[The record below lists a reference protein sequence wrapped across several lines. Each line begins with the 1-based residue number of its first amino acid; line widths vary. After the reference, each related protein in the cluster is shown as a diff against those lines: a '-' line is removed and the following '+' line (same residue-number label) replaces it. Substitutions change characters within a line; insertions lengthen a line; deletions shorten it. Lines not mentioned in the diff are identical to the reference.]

1 VIAGVAARVVGLAT
15 AAWACTTPAEPPPE
29 ISPDGAT
36 IDGATDGATTGAR
49 PTRGVLYYGS
59 YGHHDDDLVIANPW
73 LTGAL
78 VQVYWSQAEPA
89 DGQHDFAALDAR
101 LASWRAAGKH
111 VAVRILWSSSGYWP
125 DPQAAHP
132 TPAWVFAAGARHVV
146 HEPSGTEIPLF
157 WDPIYQRYARR
168 FVAAL
173 AAHLA
178 DDPAVLY
185 LEVTPGAETNPYR
198 MGTIDALDPDFRA
211 VFTAAAASDG
221 TTYDGARWAATLDD
235 FLTYAAAMTPAPPLA
250 TTLNAA
256 GFPGE
261 PSRLA
266 AVGDRAVALGLG
278 VGQNGLR
285 GDSYTTAAS
294 VERWRRWGD
303 QVPLAF
309 EMSAATGAKV
319 GTMAEV
325 VDAAVR
331 VGADF
336 LNTYAIDVVRATPGS
351 PTYDPAWQAAL
362 ASAAERLGPP

>member
-1 VIAGVAARVVGLAT
+1 MNAGLAVRVVGLT
-15 AAWACTTPAEPPPE
+15 IAAWACAPPAELPPAT
-29 ISPDGAT
+29 SSDGAT
-36 IDGATDGATTGAR
+36 VDAATDGPASVR

-59 YGHHDDDLVIANPW
+59 YGHDDDEQVLANPW

-78 VQVYWSQAEPA
+78 LQVYWSQAEPA
-89 DGQHDFAALDAR
+89 DGEYDFAALDAR
-101 LASWRAAGKH
+101 LARWRAAGKH
-111 VAVRILWSSSGYWP
+111 VAIRILWSSSGYWP
-125 DPQAAHP
+125 DPQAARP
-132 TPAWVFAAGARHVV
+132 TPAWVFAAGARYVV
-146 HEPSGTEIPLF
+146 HPPSATEIPLW

-168 FVAAL
+168 FLAAL

-198 MGTIDALDPDFRA
+198 MGTIDALDPGFRA
-211 VFTAAAASDG
+211 QFTAAVASDG
-221 TTYDGARWAATLDD
+221 TTYDGARWAETVDG
-235 FLTYAAAMTPAPPLA
+235 FLTYAATVTPAPALA
-250 TTLNAA
+250 TTLNA
-256 GFPGE
+256 GGLPGE
-261 PSRLA
+261 PSRLG
-266 AVGDRAVALGLG
+266 AVGERAVALGLG

-309 EMSAATGAKV
+309 EMSAATGGEV

-351 PTYDPAWQAAL
+351 PTYDPTWQAAL
-362 ASAAERLGPP
+362 ASAADRLGLP